1 VALEERLTIIND
13 NLGAVMRAV
22 DAQTEVMSLVT
33 TQLAEILNWIN
44 RPASSDL
51 QDALKDIALAL
62 QAVNRNLNDLP
73 QRVLAAR
80 TKA

>member
-1 VALEERLTIIND
+1 MALEERLTIIND

-22 DAQTEVMSLVT
+22 DAQTEVMSMVT
-33 TQLAEILNWIN
+33 AQLAEILTWIN

>member
-1 VALEERLTIIND
+1 
-13 NLGAVMRAV
+13 
-22 DAQTEVMSLVT
+22 MSLVT
-33 TQLAEILNWIN
+33 TQLAEILTWIN